1 VVQVRDRRSRQK
13 KPAQGSDT
21 AVTTAP
27 MNREKILATALTL
40 FVERGFSGT
49 PTALISKEAGVS
61 TGTLFFYFKTKEE
74 LIDTL
79 YTCIKQEAA
88 EALSPGSRKD
98 KTIAGKIRH
107 YMANAVAWGLQ
118 NPKKITFM
126 EQFANSPFVS
136 KGAHEEGT
144 SHFLFMEDLVHDGI
158 REGSIRPIDVNLL
171 FYIMGSSIGAI
182 IELASKEQDP
192 GRRQKVVD
200 DGLDLI
206 MGGMRA

>member
-1 VVQVRDRRSRQK
+1 
-13 KPAQGSDT
+13 
-21 AVTTAP
+21 
-27 MNREKILATALTL
+27 
-40 FVERGFSGT
+40 
-49 PTALISKEAGVS
+49 
-61 TGTLFFYFKTKEE
+61 
-74 LIDTL
+74 
-79 YTCIKQEAA
+79 
-88 EALSPGSRKD
+88 
-98 KTIAGKIRH
+98 
-107 YMANAVAWGLQ
+107 MANAVAWGIQ

-171 FYIMGSSIGAI
+171 FCIMGSSIGAI